1 MRLIDEQ
8 YTATPVHLHHEFVSP
23 VAVMDWYRRYVLS
36 WVLSITLDT
45 PLCLEARAQAFA
57 QGQPETTAV
66 FSAIHSCQPPML
78 TSLPLIT

>member
-1 MRLIDEQ
+1 MTKQ
-8 YTATPVHLHHEFVSP
+8 CTPTLVRLHHRFVSL
-23 VAVMDWYRRYVLS
+23 VDVMDECHRYVGVL
-36 WVLSITLDT
+36 VLSIILDT

-57 QGQPETTAV
+57 QGQSETTAV